1 MRKKARM
8 YQIQLVNKI
17 ASEALDNFPKDLY
30 QVGED
35 FSNPDIIIARS
46 KDLKKVEFGSKLK
59 AVGRSGAG
67 INNIPVDILTKRGVA
82 VFNTPGANANAVKE
96 LVLAGLL
103 LSSRNLIPAASKV
116 KEIITDNND
125 SKNFSETIESIK
137 SKFKGVELRGKN
149 IGIIGLGAIGVMVA
163 NTCSDMGMNV
173 YGFDPLIS
181 VDNEWKLSSEIHRVK
196 VLEDLVSLSDFITI
210 HVPLVAETSNLIDKK
225 LLDKTKKNC
234 TLLNFSRGEIVDIDE
249 VVNSINKGFLK
260 YYVSDFPD
268 PKIIDNERVI
278 FFPHLGASTHE
289 SELNCAIMIVNQIRN
304 FIEQGTLTNSVN
316 LPESVVPNFQASRIV
331 IVNRNIPSMVS
342 KITEVMGIN
351 KININGLI
359 NTSKNEVAYNIIDFD
374 GLGFDREKLTSDIKN
389 IDGVLNLINI
399 S

>member
-1 MRKKARM
+1 M

-67 INNIPVDILTKRGVA
+67 INNIPVDILTERGVA

-181 VDNEWKLSSEIHRVK
+181 VDNAWKLSSKIHRVK

-289 SELNCAIMIVNQIRN
+289 SELNCAVMIVNQIRN

>member
-1 MRKKARM
+1 MRKKTRM
-8 YQIQLVNKI
+8 YQIQLMNKI

-67 INNIPVDILTKRGVA
+67 TNNIPVDILTERGVA

-181 VDNEWKLSSEIHRVK
+181 VDNAWKLSSKIHRVK

-210 HVPLVAETSNLIDKK
+210 HVPLVPETSNLIDKK

-289 SELNCAIMIVNQIRN
+289 SELNCAVMIVNQIRN

-316 LPESVVPNFQASRIV
+316 LPESIVPNFQASRIV

>member
-1 MRKKARM
+1 M

-67 INNIPVDILTKRGVA
+67 INNIPVDILTERGVA

-181 VDNEWKLSSEIHRVK
+181 VDNAWKLSSKIHRVK

-210 HVPLVAETSNLIDKK
+210 HVPLVPETSNLIDKK

-289 SELNCAIMIVNQIRN
+289 SELNCAVMIVNQIRN

>member
-8 YQIQLVNKI
+8 YQIQLMNKI

-67 INNIPVDILTKRGVA
+67 INNIPVDILTERGVA

-181 VDNEWKLSSEIHRVK
+181 VDNAWKLSSKIHRVK

-249 VVNSINKGFLK
+249 VVHSINKGFLK

-289 SELNCAIMIVNQIRN
+289 SELNCAVMIVNQIRN

-316 LPESVVPNFQASRIV
+316 LPESIVPNFQASRIV

>member
-8 YQIQLVNKI
+8 YQIQLMNKI

-67 INNIPVDILTKRGVA
+67 TNNIPVDILTERGVA

-116 KEIITDNND
+116 KEIITDNNE

-181 VDNEWKLSSEIHRVK
+181 VDNAWKLSSKIHRVK

-210 HVPLVAETSNLIDKK
+210 HVPLVPETSNLIDKK

-249 VVNSINKGFLK
+249 VVHSINKGFLK

-289 SELNCAIMIVNQIRN
+289 SELNCAVMIVNQIRN

-316 LPESVVPNFQASRIV
+316 LPESIVPNFQASRIV

>member
-1 MRKKARM
+1 MRKRARM

-67 INNIPVDILTKRGVA
+67 INNIPVDILTERGVA

-181 VDNEWKLSSEIHRVK
+181 VDNAWKLSSKIHRVK

-289 SELNCAIMIVNQIRN
+289 SELNCAVMIVNQIRN

>member
-1 MRKKARM
+1 MRKKTRM
-8 YQIQLVNKI
+8 YQIQLMNKI

-67 INNIPVDILTKRGVA
+67 TNNIPVDILTERGVA

-116 KEIITDNND
+116 KEIITDNNE

-181 VDNEWKLSSEIHRVK
+181 VDNAWKLSSKIHRVK

-210 HVPLVAETSNLIDKK
+210 HVPLVPETSNLIDKK

-249 VVNSINKGFLK
+249 VVHSINKGFLK

-289 SELNCAIMIVNQIRN
+289 SELNCAVMIVNQIRN

-316 LPESVVPNFQASRIV
+316 LPESIVPNFQASRIV

>member
-1 MRKKARM
+1 M
-8 YQIQLVNKI
+8 YQVQLMNKI
-17 ASEALDNFPKDLY
+17 ANEALDNIPKDLY
-30 QVGED
+30 QVGDD

-46 KDLKKVEFGSKLK
+46 KDLKKVEFASKLK

-67 INNIPVDILTKRGVA
+67 FNNIPVDILTERGVA

-116 KEIITDNND
+116 KEIITDSNN
-125 SKNFSETIESIK
+125 SKNFAETVESIK
-137 SKFKGVELRGKN
+137 SEFKGIELRGKN

-181 VDNEWKLSSEIHRVK
+181 VDNAWKLSSKIHRVK

-210 HVPLVAETSNLIDKK
+210 HVPLVPETSNLIDKK

-234 TLLNFSRGEIVDIDE
+234 TLLNFSRGEIVDTDE

-268 PKIIDNERVI
+268 PKIIENERVI

-289 SELNCAIMIVNQIRN
+289 SELNCAIMIVKQIRN
-304 FIEQGTLTNSVN
+304 FIEQGTLINSVN
-316 LPESVVPNFQASRIV
+316 LPESFVPNFQASRIV

-351 KININGLI
+351 KININGLV
-359 NTSKNEVAYNIIDFD
+359 NTSKNEVAYNIIDFE
-374 GLGFDREKLTSDIKN
+374 GSGFDREKLTSDIKN
-389 IDGVLNLINI
+389 IDGVLNLFNI

>member
-1 MRKKARM
+1 MRKRARM

-67 INNIPVDILTKRGVA
+67 INNIPVDILTERGVA

-181 VDNEWKLSSEIHRVK
+181 VDNAWKLSSKIHRVK
-196 VLEDLVSLSDFITI
+196 VLEDLVSLSDFITC
-210 HVPLVAETSNLIDKK
+210 
-225 LLDKTKKNC
+225 LL
-234 TLLNFSRGEIVDIDE
+234 
-249 VVNSINKGFLK
+249 
-260 YYVSDFPD
+260 Y
-268 PKIIDNERVI
+268 
-278 FFPHLGASTHE
+278 
-289 SELNCAIMIVNQIRN
+289 
-304 FIEQGTLTNSVN
+304 
-316 LPESVVPNFQASRIV
+316 
-331 IVNRNIPSMVS
+331 
-342 KITEVMGIN
+342 
-351 KININGLI
+351 
-359 NTSKNEVAYNIIDFD
+359 
-374 GLGFDREKLTSDIKN
+374 TSDAA
-389 IDGVLNLINI
+389 DE
-399 S
+399 

>member
-1 MRKKARM
+1 M

-67 INNIPVDILTKRGVA
+67 INNIPVDILTERGVA

-181 VDNEWKLSSEIHRVK
+181 VDNAWKLSSKIHRVK

-289 SELNCAIMIVNQIRN
+289 SELNCAVMIVNQIRN

-374 GLGFDREKLTSDIKN
+374 GLGFDRDKLTSDIKN

>member
-1 MRKKARM
+1 MRKKTRM
-8 YQIQLVNKI
+8 YQIQLMNKI

-67 INNIPVDILTKRGVA
+67 INNIPVDILTERGVA

-116 KEIITDNND
+116 KEIITDNNE

-181 VDNEWKLSSEIHRVK
+181 VDNAWKLSSKIHRVK

-210 HVPLVAETSNLIDKK
+210 HVPLVPETSNLIDKK

-249 VVNSINKGFLK
+249 VVHSINKGFLK

-289 SELNCAIMIVNQIRN
+289 SELNCAVMIVKQIRN

-316 LPESVVPNFQASRIV
+316 LPESIVPNFQASRIV

>member
-8 YQIQLVNKI
+8 YQVQLMNKI

-30 QVGED
+30 QVGDD

-67 INNIPVDILTKRGVA
+67 INNIPVDILTERGVA

-103 LSSRNLIPAASKV
+103 LSSRNLISAASKV

-125 SKNFSETIESIK
+125 SKIFSETVESIK

-181 VDNEWKLSSEIHRVK
+181 VDNAWKLSSKINRVK

-210 HVPLVAETSNLIDKK
+210 HVPLVPETSNLIDKK

-268 PKIIDNERVI
+268 PKIIENERVI

-316 LPESVVPNFQASRIV
+316 LPESLVPNFQASRIV

-342 KITEVMGIN
+342 KITKVMGIN
-351 KININGLI
+351 KININGLV
-359 NTSKNEVAYNIIDFD
+359 NTSKNEVAYNIIDFEVS
-374 GLGFDREKLTSDIKN
+374 GFDREKLTSDIKN
-389 IDGVLNLINI
+389 IDGVLNLFNI